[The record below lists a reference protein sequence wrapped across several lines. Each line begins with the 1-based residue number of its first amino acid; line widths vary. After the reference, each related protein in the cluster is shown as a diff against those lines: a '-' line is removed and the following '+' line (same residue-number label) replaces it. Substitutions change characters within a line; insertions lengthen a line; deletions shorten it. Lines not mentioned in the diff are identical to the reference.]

1 MVFLQKNISKAILL
15 ELYSPVP
22 KKIVKRELF
31 IDG

>member
-1 MVFLQKNISKAILL
+1 MVYLKMNISKAILL
-15 ELYSPVP
+15 ELENTVP

>member
-1 MVFLQKNISKAILL
+1 MVFLQKNINKVILL
-15 ELYSPVP
+15 GLENTVP